1 MDRIGLGCVFYALL
15 FRWRLGGCMCI
26 CVNCEYVDRCRTYH
40 AVEGQHQQPHLT
52 ELPDFDAMEPCI
64 NVNIRSDVDGIEV
77 EWDVV
82 GCDSFMADA
91 GKWARLRPG
100 YAIPT

>member
-1 MDRIGLGCVFYALL
+1 
-15 FRWRLGGCMCI
+15 MCI
-26 CVNCEYVDRCRTYH
+26 CVNCHYVDRCVTYH

-52 ELPDFDAMEPCI
+52 ETPTFEAVEPTI
-64 NVNIRSDVDGIEV
+64 NVNIRQRDDVIEM

-82 GCDSFMADA
+82 GCESFQAEM

-100 YAIPT
+100 ELIPT